1 MGRKENLKRLAAMRR
16 SFAKIA
22 AEVVGQVAMIPIT
35 IDTRRSDHY
44 SPDFSH

>member
-1 MGRKENLKRLAAMRR
+1 MGRRESLKRLAAVRR

-22 AEVVGQVAMIPIT
+22 AEVVGQVAMIPIA
-35 IDTRRSDHY
+35 IDSRRSVHY

>member
-1 MGRKENLKRLAAMRR
+1 MGRKENLKRLAAVRH

-22 AEVVGQVAMIPIT
+22 AEVVGQLVMIPVA
-35 IDTRRSDHY
+35 IDSKRSGHY

>member
-1 MGRKENLKRLAAMRR
+1 MGRKENLKRLAAVRR
-16 SFAKIA
+16 SFAEIA
-22 AEVVGQVAMIPIT
+22 AEVVGQVAMVAIV